1 MHWSERTLQLIRAA
15 RDEDLDANGDVTA
28 ALVAQPDKP
37 VAARIV
43 ARAAGIMAGQSLGPL
58 ICTEFSAS
66 LGTRICFEPVEESRD
81 GTEIKASQAVA
92 VVRGGRQAVLT
103 AERTL
108 LNFLCRTCGVAT
120 LTRRYVDA
128 ARSANPH
135 VQVLDTR
142 KTMPGWREIDKYA
155 VRCGGGSNHRFG
167 LYDAILIK
175 DNHLAGVPL
184 AELQACVT
192 NMLARIRPEWG
203 RMSFV
208 EVEVDSLA
216 QMGEIA
222 KIPGVDTI
230 LLDNFNVDQL
240 REAVTLRN
248 QLGLQMRM
256 KLEASGGVS
265 LETIAAIAAT
275 GVDRISVGAITHSAT
290 ALDLGLDF

>member
-1 MHWSERTLQLIRAA
+1 MLWSERTLQLIRAA
-15 RDEDLDANGDVTA
+15 RDEDLDAHGDVTS
-28 ALVAQPDKP
+28 ALVATPDEP
-37 VAARIV
+37 ITARIV
-43 ARAAGIMAGQSLGPL
+43 ARSAGIMAGQSIGPL
-58 ICTEFSAS
+58 ICTEFSAALRTPIRFES
-66 LGTRICFEPVEESRD
+66 LTDAGD
-81 GTEIKASQAVA
+81 GREIKPRQVVA

-120 LTRRYVDA
+120 LTRRYVEA
-128 ARSANPH
+128 AKAANPH

-175 DNHLAGVPL
+175 DNHLAGIPL
-184 AELQACVT
+184 AELQTGVT
-192 NMLARIRPEWG
+192 GMLARIQPQWG

-208 EVEVDSLA
+208 EVEVDSPA
-216 QMGEIA
+216 QMREIV
-222 KIPGVDTI
+222 KIPGVDVI
-230 LLDNFNVDQL
+230 LLDNFEIDQL
-240 REAVTLRN
+240 REAVALRN
-248 QLGLQMRM
+248 QLGLGAKI
-256 KLEASGGVS
+256 KLEASGGVT